1 MNTPAQHSAQ
11 SSASAAPQLSGVV
24 PPLVTPFT
32 PEYEIDT
39 ASLAKLVGHQLTGG
53 VSGVFVLGTS
63 GEGTFLTDEQRQT
76 VLETVVAEVAGQV
89 PVLAGAIDA
98 STARVGAHVAAA
110 LKAGVDA
117 LVVTAPYYAA
127 THPAE
132 IDRHFT
138 RLASVAGETPLYAY
152 DIPSRIGGTKLRSA
166 QLLELGRR
174 GVLAG
179 VKDSSGQETSLRRLV
194 LERAEADLPGFAI
207 MTGSEVTVDSSLAFG
222 VDGVVPGLG
231 NVDPAGY
238 VRIFDL
244 VAAGELAAARAEQ
257 DRLIRMFEIVDVADR
272 SRMGASSA
280 ALGAF
285 KAGLFLLG
293 VLQCPLTAYPSIP
306 LDEDEIAG
314 IRSLLERGGLL

>member
-1 MNTPAQHSAQ
+1 MNTPAQPTAQ
-11 SSASAAPQLSGVV
+11 SSNTPSLSGVV

-32 PEYEIDT
+32 SEYDIDT
-39 ASLAKLVGHQLTGG
+39 ASLAKLVGHQLSGG
-53 VSGVFVLGTS
+53 VRGVFILGTS

-76 VLETVVAEVAGQV
+76 VLETVVTEVAGQV

-98 STARVGAHVAAA
+98 STARAGAHIAAA

-117 LVVTAPYYAA
+117 VVATAPYYAA

-132 IDRHFT
+132 IERHFT
-138 RLASVAGETPLYAY
+138 RLATVAGETPIYAY
-152 DIPSRIGGTKLRSA
+152 DIPSRIGGTKLPA
-166 QLLELGRR
+166 PLLIELGQR

-194 LERAEADLPGFAI
+194 LDRENAGLPGFAI
-207 MTGSEVTVDSSLAFG
+207 MTGSEVTVDSALNFG

-238 VRIFDL
+238 VRIFDA
-244 VAAGELAAARAEQ
+244 VAAGDLDTARKEQ
-257 DRLIRMFEIVDVADR
+257 DRLFRLFEIVEVADR
-272 SRMGASSA
+272 RRMGASSA
-280 ALGAF
+280 ALGSF

-293 VLQCPLTAYPSIP
+293 VITSPLTAYPSIP
-306 LDEDEIAG
+306 LDDDELAG
-314 IRSLLERGGLL
+314 IRALLERAGLL